1 MSSMRTIILVI
12 CLIMI
17 SGCITTKQVAVKARF
32 PAAYPDATALK
43 RISVLGF
50 QGSDGAGFAD
60 QLTAELKS
68 ANLDGQLIFSVM
80 SKDVIKGRTGDI
92 KTAMR
97 HGKSL
102 GVQGVYY
109 GQVDRLTMAN
119 RNWQQERT
127 KCLEKK
133 NFFKCKKSQKIKV
146 TCYEQLATYTAQP
159 KLVNVL
165 TGNIVYTESISS
177 SSKNQYCTDTGRKF
191 SNAEFNAL
199 LRKDVAAKVRRRVAP
214 FNGVFNVKLKNDTDG
229 LTGEARDKFKSGL
242 SFSDAGQMDRACA
255 IWQELSAL
263 SAESNNNISLVYN
276 LGVCAEVVAD
286 YDRALELYSKADAML
301 TAPDKVISAA
311 RDRALKLKMNE
322 KAI

>member
-1 MSSMRTIILVI
+1 MRKIILGITVI
-12 CLIMI
+12 LI
-17 SGCITTKQVAVKARF
+17 SGCISTKQVAVKARF
-32 PAAYPDATALK
+32 PAAFPDAAALNK
-43 RISVLGF
+43 ISVLGF
-50 QGSDGAGFAD
+50 KGSDGSGFAD

-80 SKDVIKGRTGDI
+80 SKDVIKGGRGDL

-97 HGKSL
+97 HGKAL

-109 GQVDRLTMAN
+109 GQVERINIAN
-119 RNWQQERT
+119 KHWQQERS
-127 KCLEKK
+127 KCLEYKG
-133 NFFKCKKSQKIKV
+133 FLKCKKSKKYKV

-177 SSKNQYCTDTGRKF
+177 TTKNRYCTDSGRKF
-191 SNAEFNAL
+191 NRSEFAAL

-214 FNGVFNVKLKNDTDG
+214 FNGVFNVQLKNDTDELVG
-229 LTGEARDKFKSGL
+229 DAKDKFSSGL

-263 SAESNNNISLVYN
+263 DQESNNSVSLIYN
-276 LGVCAEVVAD
+276 LGVCAELVAD
-286 YDRALELYSKADAML
+286 YDRALELYSKADSML
-301 TAPDKVISAA
+301 TAPDKLISGA
-311 RDRALKLKMNE
+311 RNRALKLKMNE